1 MHLPPHPSGSPVE
14 PTLALINVVFLLL
27 LFFVVTGTIV
37 YQHDRSIDPPTSLL
51 LTPGKAPADAIY
63 VDAEG
68 RLSFRGQPRDAAEI
82 AEALRADGRGES
94 GEGESGEGEGGQ
106 GEGGQG
112 DGGAV
117 TRTVQ
122 VVADRSLM
130 ARTLLG
136 IVQDLKDQGLQSLSI
151 VTVRDQ
157 Q

>member
-37 YQHDRSIDPPTSLL
+37 YQHDRSILPPTSLL
-51 LTPGKAPADAIY
+51 LTPGKAPADAVY
-63 VDAEG
+63 VDADG
-68 RLSFRGQPRDAAEI
+68 NLSFRGQPQDAAGI
-82 AEALRADGRGES
+82 ARALRADAPDAAEGAAGSGES
-94 GEGESGEGEGGQ
+94 G
-106 GEGGQG
+106 
-112 DGGAV
+112 AV
-117 TRTVQ
+117 ARTVQ

-136 IVQDLKDQGLQSLSI
+136 VVRDLKDQGLHSLSI

-157 Q
+157 RR

>member
-37 YQHDRSIDPPTSLL
+37 YQHDRSILPPTSLL

-68 RLSFRGQPRDAAEI
+68 GLSFRGQPQDAAGI
-82 AEALRADGRGES
+82 ARALEAD
-94 GEGESGEGEGGQ
+94 GQ
-106 GEGGQG
+106 GE
-112 DGGAV
+112 DGSGAV
-117 TRTVQ
+117 PRTVQ

-136 IVQDLKDQGLQSLSI
+136 VVRDLKDEGLHSLSI

-157 Q
+157 RR

>member
-37 YQHDRSIDPPTSLL
+37 YQHDRSILPPTSFL
-51 LTPGKAPADAIY
+51 LTPGKAPADAVY

-68 RLSFRGQPRDAAEI
+68 GLSFRGETQDAAGI
-82 AEALRADGRGES
+82 AQVLRAER
-94 GEGESGEGEGGQ
+94 Q
-106 GEGGQG
+106 GE
-112 DGGAV
+112 DGAV
-117 TRTVQ
+117 PRTIQ
-122 VVADRSLM
+122 VVADRSLN

-136 IVQDLKDQGLQSLSI
+136 VVRTLRDQGLHSLSI

-157 Q
+157 RR

>member
-37 YQHDRSIDPPTSLL
+37 YQHDRSILPPTSLL
-51 LTPGKAPADAIY
+51 LTPGKAPADAVY
-63 VDAEG
+63 VDADG
-68 RLSFRGQPRDAAEI
+68 GLSFRGQPQDAAGI
-82 AEALRADGRGES
+82 ARALRADAPDAAEGAAGSAES
-94 GEGESGEGEGGQ
+94 G
-106 GEGGQG
+106 
-112 DGGAV
+112 AV
-117 TRTVQ
+117 ARTVQ

-136 IVQDLKDQGLQSLSI
+136 VVRDLEDQGLHSLSI

-157 Q
+157 RR

>member
-37 YQHDRSIDPPTSLL
+37 YQHDRSILPPTSLL
-51 LTPGKAPADAIY
+51 LTPGKAPADAVY
-63 VDAEG
+63 VDVEG
-68 RLSFRGQPRDAAEI
+68 RLSFRGEPQDAAGI
-82 AEALRADGRGES
+82 AEVLRAER
-94 GEGESGEGEGGQ
+94 Q
-106 GEGGQG
+106 GEG
-112 DGGAV
+112 DGEDGAV
-117 TRTVQ
+117 PRTVQ

-136 IVQDLKDQGLQSLSI
+136 VVRDLKDQGLHSLSI

-157 Q
+157 RR

>member
-37 YQHDRSIDPPTSLL
+37 YQHDRSILPPTSLL
-51 LTPGKAPADAIY
+51 LNPGKAPADAIY
-63 VDAEG
+63 VDGEG
-68 RLSFRGQPRDAAEI
+68 RLTFRGEPQDAAGI
-82 AEALRADGRGES
+82 ARALLADVPDEA
-94 GEGESGEGEGGQ
+94 EGATG
-106 GEGGQG
+106 
-112 DGGAV
+112 GGAAV
-117 TRTVQ
+117 RTVQ

-136 IVQDLKDQGLQSLSI
+136 IVQDLRDQGLHSLSI

-157 Q
+157 QR

>member
-37 YQHDRSIDPPTSLL
+37 YQHDRSILPPTSLL
-51 LTPGKAPADAIY
+51 LTPGKAPVDAVY

-68 RLSFRGQPRDAAEI
+68 GLSFRGEPSEAAEI
-82 AEALRADGRGES
+82 ARMLLADETV
-94 GEGESGEGEGGQ
+94 
-106 GEGGQG
+106 
-112 DGGAV
+112 DDGAV
-117 TRTVQ
+117 ARTVQ
-122 VVADRSLM
+122 VVADRSLN

-136 IVQDLKDQGLQSLSI
+136 VVRALRDQGLQSLSI

-157 Q
+157 RR